1 MTKEMKRI
9 LIFLAGFWVMINSAQ
24 ALQVTQDMKT
34 RIGIF
39 DACEQSLTYS
49 FYRNKDYDIRTKL
62 RTTGTFGTLYPF
74 TAEYHAVGTYNES
87 NFKPQD
93 YFYETKS
100 RFSHRTKEITYK
112 NGIPQERIS
121 VKDGKKA
128 VMLITVN
135 PKYDRS
141 IDLLSVFGVLIE
153 QIIRTGKCDFQSH
166 SFNGK
171 KYSLSTVKKIKS
183 EKIKTEFFEGKADKC
198 QYSLE
203 VVDNPDAGFLINKD
217 TPIYMW
223 IMKDKETK
231 APFVAKIEV
240 HSTPFGK
247 LQAVTTK
254 IKVEK

>member
-1 MTKEMKRI
+1 MKHI
-9 LIFLAGFWVMINSAQ
+9 LVFLAVVFMMTDSAQ

-34 RIGIF
+34 RIGVF

-49 FYRNKDYDIRTKL
+49 FYRDKDYDIKTTI

-74 TAEYHAVGTYNES
+74 TATYHSVGTYEQS

-93 YFYETKS
+93 YFYETQS

-128 VMLITVN
+128 IMLITVN

-171 KYSLSTVKKIKS
+171 KYSLSKVQKIKS
-183 EKIKTEFFEGKADKC
+183 EKIKTQYFEGKAEKC

-203 VVDNPDAGFLINKD
+203 VVDNPEAGFLINKD

-223 IMKDKETK
+223 IMRDKESK

-240 HSTPFGK
+240 PSTPFGK
-247 LQAVTTK
+247 LQAITTK
-254 IKVEK
+254 IEVKK

>member
-1 MTKEMKRI
+1 MKR
-9 LIFLAGFWVMINSAQ
+9 LFIFLTGFLVMINSAQ
-24 ALQVTQDMKT
+24 ALQVTQKMKT

-39 DACEQSLTYS
+39 DACEQSLTYA
-49 FYRNKDYDIRTKL
+49 FYRDKDYDIKTTLK
-62 RTTGTFGTLYPF
+62 TTGTFGALYPF
-74 TAEYHAVGTYNES
+74 SATYHAVGTYNGS

-93 YFYETKS
+93 YFYETQS

-112 NGIPQERIS
+112 DGIPQLRIS

-128 VMLITVN
+128 IMAITIN

-153 QIIRTGKCDFQSH
+153 QIVRTGKCDFESH

-171 KYSLSTVKKIKS
+171 KYSLSKVTKIKS
-183 EKIKTEFFEGKADKC
+183 EKIKTDFFEGKADKC

-203 VVDNPDAGFLINKD
+203 VLDDADAGFLIKNGS
-217 TPIYMW
+217 PVYMW
-223 IMKDKETK
+223 IMYDKQTK

-240 HSTPFGK
+240 PSTPFGK
-247 LQAVTTK
+247 LQAITTS
-254 IKVEK
+254 VEVKK

>member
-1 MTKEMKRI
+1 MTKEMKRL
-9 LIFLAGFWVMINSAQ
+9 LIFLASYFTMINSVS
-24 ALQVTQDMKT
+24 ALQVTQYMKT
-34 RIGIF
+34 RIGVF
-39 DACEQSLTYS
+39 DACEQSLAYS
-49 FYRNKDYDIRTKL
+49 FYNDKDYDIKTTL
-62 RTTGTFGTLYPF
+62 TTTGTFGTLYPF
-74 TAEYHAVGTYNES
+74 TAMYHAVGTYDKS

-93 YFYETKS
+93 YFYETQS

-112 NGIPQERIS
+112 NGVPQERIS

-153 QIIRTGKCDFQSH
+153 QIVRTGECDFHSY

-183 EKIKTEFFEGKADKC
+183 EKINTGFFEGKADKC

-217 TPIYMW
+217 SPVYMW
-223 IMKDKETK
+223 IMRDKSTK

-240 HSTPFGK
+240 PSTPFGK
-247 LQAVTTK
+247 LQATTTK
-254 IKVEK
+254 LEVKK

>member
-1 MTKEMKRI
+1 MKH
-9 LIFLAGFWVMINSAQ
+9 IFIFWAVVFMITNSAQ
-24 ALQVTQDMKT
+24 ALQVTQNMKT
-34 RIGIF
+34 SIGVF
-39 DACEQSLTYS
+39 NACEQSLSYS
-49 FYRNKDYDIRTKL
+49 FYKDKDYDIKTTLK
-62 RTTGTFGTLYPF
+62 TTGAFGKLYPF
-74 TAEYHAVGTYNES
+74 TATYHSVGTYEQS

-93 YFYETKS
+93 YFYETQS

-112 NGIPQERIS
+112 NGVPQERIS

-153 QIIRTGKCDFQSH
+153 QILRTGKCDFQSH

-171 KYSLSTVKKIKS
+171 KYSLSKVKKISS
-183 EKIKTEFFEGKADKC
+183 EKIKTKYFEGKAEKC

-223 IMKDKETK
+223 IMRDKESD

-240 HSTPFGK
+240 PSTPFGK
-247 LQAVTTK
+247 LQAITTN
-254 IKVEK
+254 VEVKK